1 MLRRFSEEY
10 MEAMAISAGEKAE
23 FLNRLGFHL
32 EGKQQTYCDI
42 YIYTLHNNLQ
52 YSIYIHII
60 HTLLYIYIYIYLC
73 IFVLHEHVFIVQ
85 TAGGEGSRGR
95 LHPFG
100 ARAQARDMSG
110 SMNSGLIVM
119 IIRYY

>member
-42 YIYTLHNNLQ
+42 YIYTH
-52 YSIYIHII
+52 YIIIYN
-60 HTLLYIYIYIYLC
+60 TVYIYI
-73 IFVLHEHVFIVQ
+73 
-85 TAGGEGSRGR
+85 
-95 LHPFG
+95 
-100 ARAQARDMSG
+100 
-110 SMNSGLIVM
+110 
-119 IIRYY
+119 

>member
-60 HTLLYIYIYIYLC
+60 HTLLYIYIYIYVYLVC
-73 IFVLHEHVFIVQ
+73 MNMYLSCRLQAEREAEGDFIPLERVRRR
-85 TAGGEGSRGR
+85 E
-95 LHPFG
+95 
-100 ARAQARDMSG
+100 
-110 SMNSGLIVM
+110 I
-119 IIRYY
+119 